1 MKAKPVLITLI
12 AMAVLIGG
20 ALIVYRWEAPQSP
33 ELCQVCDR
41 VISKQTAFRVDTATK
56 AIHACCPA
64 CAMHYMLH
72 HPDEVRKA
80 WATDFNS
87 GRAIPATSAYYDEGG
102 DVQCCTRQH
111 PAIERV
117 PGQGVEM
124 RVYDRC
130 LPVLVAF
137 ASTDEAEAYRQ
148 QHGGRV
154 VTFDQALEDTR
165 NR

>member
-12 AMAVLIGG
+12 ALAALVCG
-20 ALIVYRWEAPQSP
+20 ALVVYRWVGPQRP
-33 ELCQVCDR
+33 ALCQVCDR
-41 VISKQTAFRVDTATK
+41 VISKQTAFRVDTSSRAVR
-56 AIHACCPA
+56 ACCPA

-102 DVQCCTRQH
+102 DVQYCTRH
-111 PAIERV
+111 KPPVER
-117 PGQGVEM
+117 GTEGVSQ

-130 LPVLVAF
+130 LPTLVAF
-137 ASTDEAEAYRQ
+137 ATRDEAEAYRQ
-148 QHGGRV
+148 KHGGHV
-154 VTFDQALEDTR
+154 VTYDEALASLRGE
-165 NR
+165 